1 MANIHQLKVEF
12 DVVEPR
18 PQFGRLMVPLDGTKV
33 DLTNS
38 SNIWQDPSTLTMMLA
53 PLPVTPAWSKT
64 YSGSYARF
72 QKTDYTLTT
81 PAKWKQMQI
90 KASGD
95 YYLQSLDVTE
105 RVTLTSAFSAN
116 QAVYLSLYVP
126 GLKDT
131 DKSIILKCGW
141 GVGSAGS
148 VEVWFAAN
156 GTAQVFKSGVL
167 VGSYERGDSNIAP
180 AVGAQ
185 TSKSSRSDFI
195 GIMMIPARRRELL
208 VTTSDG
214 TNFSHV
220 FEDLDPSV
228 QNNIL
233 PAAAFSWLVPTGQ
246 ATVQLAKCNFETSG
260 YVLSQI
266 KSLRYPPPTG
276 ATFSPTY
283 AGDNVGFGVYTFTG
297 SLVKADG
304 TAYTPNGVI
313 KDVRAKVTLTGAGTG
328 SLGLYSTE
336 AVYDAPVGATY
347 DGTVDVTQYIQSLSM
362 AVDEDGKATCTIGA
376 IAKPLIDAGV
386 QQPNV
391 TSDRPVRIALGDG
404 PAVYPGVVTYQ
415 DIFRGT
421 LQPPKIEFLDRDT
434 TASWATYV
442 YNGVDRSRDFD
453 LAWLVESYPYDGVLA
468 GNAILDLLK
477 IAGYDDTVSPYFGG
491 DFPGQELPYTTNIS
505 KGQYSLAPDYGDTV
519 ASFLEKIKQE
529 YYATWITGWMPT
541 GSGYYYQWLNVN
553 AASTAST
560 MTLYQSIST
569 ATTAGVAEQL
579 RPQRVIRS
587 LNSYNEEPECTQV
600 TVIGQDPNTG
610 IFIPYTQINSAAEI
624 ADTPPANR
632 PRSWR
637 GRPVCYQYRDPA
649 LNTFDAVTAA
659 CLMLYTRLTTGRTI
673 IEFDATFLVYETT
686 NRPVWLGDVIKLMD
700 TDGTSVLG
708 NYRIIAIPSIEFVQE
723 ITPGFS
729 PLFNVRRAS
738 YRAVYVSA
746 GT

>member
-18 PQFGRLMVPLDGTKV
+18 PQFGRLMAPLDGTKV

-38 SNIWQDPSTLTMMLA
+38 SNIWQDPATLTMMLA
-53 PLPVTPAWSKT
+53 PLPVTPAWSTT

-72 QKTDYTLTT
+72 QKTDYTLITA
-81 PAKWKQMQI
+81 AKWKQMQI
-90 KASGD
+90 RASGD

-105 RVTLTSAFSAN
+105 RATLTTAFGVN

-156 GTAQVFKSGVL
+156 GTAQVFKSGVV
-167 VGSYERGDSNIAP
+167 VGTYERGDSNIAP

-185 TSKSSRSDFI
+185 TAKSSRSDFI

-297 SLVKADG
+297 SVVKADG

-404 PAVYPGVVTYQ
+404 PAVYPGVVTYK

-421 LQPPKIEFLDRDT
+421 LAPPKIEFLDRDT

-442 YNGVDRSRDFD
+442 YTGKDRSGDFD
-453 LAWLVESYPYDGVLA
+453 LAWIVESYPYDGIQA

-491 DFPGQELPYTTNIS
+491 DFPNQELPYTTNIS
-505 KGQYSLAPDYGDTV
+505 KGQYSLAPDYGDNV
-519 ASFLEKIKQE
+519 QSYIDKIKQE

-541 GSGYYYQWLNVN
+541 AAGYYYQWLDVN

-569 ATTAGVAEQL
+569 ATTAGVAEDL

-587 LNSYNEEPECTQV
+587 LNSYNEEAECTQV
-600 TVIGQDPNTG
+600 TVIGQDSNTG
-610 IFIPYTQINSAAEI
+610 KFIPYTQIDSAAEI
-624 ADTPPANR
+624 AATPPASR
-632 PRSWR
+632 PRNWR

-649 LNTFDAVTAA
+649 LNSLDAVTAA
-659 CLMLYTRLTTGRTI
+659 CLMLYTRLTTGRTM
-673 IEFDATFLVYETT
+673 IEFDATFLVYNVS

-700 TDGTSVLG
+700 TDGVGVLG

-723 ITPGFS
+723 NTVGS
-729 PLFNVRRAS
+729 STLFNVRRAS

>member
-18 PQFGRLMVPLDGTKV
+18 PQFGRLMVALDGTKI

-38 SNIWQDPSTLTMMLA
+38 SNIWQDPATLTMMLA
-53 PLPVTPAWSKT
+53 PLPVTAAWSTT
-64 YSGSYARF
+64 YSGSYARY
-72 QKTDYTLTT
+72 QKTDYTLIT
-81 PAKWKQMQI
+81 AASWKQMQI
-90 KASGD
+90 RSSGD
-95 YYLQSLDVTE
+95 YYLQSLNVTE
-105 RVTLTSAFSAN
+105 RATLTTAFGVN

-131 DKSIILKCGW
+131 DKTVILKAGW

-156 GTAQVFKSGVL
+156 GTAQVLKSGL
-167 VGSYERGDSNIAP
+167 VVGTYERGDSNIAP
-180 AVGAQ
+180 AVGTTKA
-185 TSKSSRSDFI
+185 KSSRSDFI
-195 GIMMIPARRRELL
+195 SIMMIPARRRELL

-214 TNFSHV
+214 TSFSHV
-220 FEDLDPSV
+220 FEDLDPAI

-266 KSLRYPPPTG
+266 KALRYPPPVG
-276 ATFSPTY
+276 ATFAPTY
-283 AGDNVGFGVYTFTG
+283 AGDNAGFGAYTFTG
-297 SLVKADG
+297 SVVKADG
-304 TAYTPNGVI
+304 TAYTPDGVI
-313 KDVRAKVTLTGAGTG
+313 KSVRAKVALTGAGTG

-347 DGTVDVTQYIQSLSM
+347 NGTVDVTQYIQSLSI

-376 IAKPLIDAGV
+376 IAKALIDAGV
-386 QQPNV
+386 QKPNV

-404 PAVYPGVVTYQ
+404 PAVYPAVVTYI

-442 YNGVDRSRDFD
+442 YTGTDRTGDFD
-453 LAWLVESYPYDGVLA
+453 LAWLVESYPYDGVQA
-468 GNAILDLLK
+468 GIAVLDLLK
-477 IAGYDDTVSPYFGG
+477 IAGYDDAIAPVFIGDYPY
-491 DFPGQELPYTTNIS
+491 QELPYTTNIS
-505 KGQYSLAPDYGDTV
+505 KGQYTLAPDYGDTV
-519 ASFLEKIKQE
+519 ASFLDRIKQE
-529 YYATWITGWMPT
+529 YYSTWITGWTPT
-541 GSGYYYQWLNVN
+541 ASGYYYQWLDVA

-569 ATTAGVAEQL
+569 ATTAGVAEEL
-579 RPQRVIRS
+579 RPQRVIRT
-587 LNSYNEEPECTQV
+587 LNSYNEEAECTQV

-610 IFIPYTQINSAAEI
+610 IFIPYTQIDSAAEI
-624 ADTPPANR
+624 AATAPASR
-632 PRSWR
+632 PRNWR

-649 LNTFDAVTAA
+649 LNTLDAVTAA
-659 CLMLYTRLTTGRTI
+659 CLMLYTRLTTGRTM
-673 IEFDATFLVYETT
+673 IEFDATFLVYNNS

-700 TDGTSVLG
+700 TDGVAVLG
-708 NYRIIAIPSIEFVQE
+708 NYRIIAIPQIEFVQE
-723 ITPGFS
+723 NTPGS
-729 PLFNVRRAS
+729 STLFNVRRAS
-738 YRAVYVSA
+738 YRAVYVSS
-746 GT
+746 GV

>member
-1 MANIHQLKVEF
+1 MATIHQLKVEF

-18 PQFGRLMVPLDGTKV
+18 PQFGRLMVALDGTKI

-38 SNIWQDPSTLTMMLA
+38 SNIWQDPATLTMMLA
-53 PLPVTPAWSKT
+53 PLPVTAAWSTT
-64 YSGSYARF
+64 YSGSYVRF
-72 QKTDYTLTT
+72 QKTDYTLIT
-81 PAKWKQMQI
+81 AASWKQMQI
-90 KASGD
+90 RASGD
-95 YYLQSLDVTE
+95 YYLQSLNITE
-105 RVTLTSAFSAN
+105 RATLTTAFGVN

-131 DKSIILKCGW
+131 DKTVILKAGW

-156 GTAQVFKSGVL
+156 GTAQVLKSGL
-167 VGSYERGDSNIAP
+167 VVGTYERGDSNIAP

-195 GIMMIPARRRELL
+195 SIMMIPARRRELL

-220 FEDLDPSV
+220 FEDLDPGL

-260 YVLSQI
+260 YVLSQT
-266 KSLRYPPPTG
+266 KALRYPPPVG
-276 ATFSPTY
+276 AVFAPTY
-283 AGDNVGFGVYTFTG
+283 AGDNVGFGAYTFTG
-297 SLVKADG
+297 SVVKADG

-313 KDVRAKVTLTGAGTG
+313 KDVRAKVALTGAGTG

-336 AVYDAPVGATY
+336 AVYDAPIGATY
-347 DGTVDVTQYIQSLSM
+347 NGTVDVTQYIQSLSM
-362 AVDEDGKATCTIGA
+362 AVDEDGKSTCTIGA

-386 QQPNV
+386 QKPNV

-404 PAVYPGVVTYQ
+404 PAVYPAVVTYQ

-442 YNGVDRSRDFD
+442 YTGTDRSRDFD
-453 LAWLVESYPYDGVLA
+453 LAWLVESYPYDGIQA
-468 GNAILDLLK
+468 INAIIDLML
-477 IAGYDDTVSPYFGG
+477 IAGYDANIYYSGDTP
-491 DFPGQELPYTTNIS
+491 DQEMPYTTNVS
-505 KGQYSLAPDYGDTV
+505 KGQYTLAPDYGDTV
-519 ASFLEKIKQE
+519 ASFLDRIKQE

-541 GSGYYYQWLNVN
+541 ATGYLYQWLDVN

-569 ATTAGVAEQL
+569 ATTAGVAEEL

-587 LNSYNEEPECTQV
+587 LNSYNEEAECTQV

-610 IFIPYTQINSAAEI
+610 KFIPYTQIDSAAEI
-624 ADTPPANR
+624 AATAPASR
-632 PRSWR
+632 PRNWR

-649 LNTFDAVTAA
+649 LNSLDAVTAA
-659 CLMLYTRLTTGRTI
+659 CLMLYTRLTTGRTL
-673 IEFDATFLVYETT
+673 IEFDATFLVYNVS

-700 TDGTSVLG
+700 TDGVAVLG

-723 ITPGFS
+723 NTVGS
-729 PLFNVRRAS
+729 STLFNVRRAS

>member
-18 PQFGRLMVPLDGTKV
+18 PQFGRLMAPLDGTKV

-38 SNIWQDPSTLTMMLA
+38 SNIWQDPATLTMMLA
-53 PLPVTPAWSKT
+53 PLPVTPAWNTT

-81 PAKWKQMQI
+81 AAKWKQMQI
-90 KASGD
+90 RASGD
-95 YYLQSLDVTE
+95 YYLQSLGVTE
-105 RVTLTSAFSAN
+105 RATLTTAFGVN

-156 GTAQVFKSGVL
+156 GTAQVFKSGVV
-167 VGSYERGDSNIAP
+167 VGTYERGDSNIAP
-180 AVGAQ
+180 AVGTQ

-195 GIMMIPARRRELL
+195 GIMMIPGRRRELM

-214 TNFSHV
+214 TNFAHV
-220 FEDLDPSV
+220 FEDLDPGI

-260 YVLSQI
+260 YVLGQI
-266 KSLRYPPPTG
+266 KALRYPPPVG

-297 SLVKADG
+297 SVVKADG

-313 KDVRAKVTLTGAGTG
+313 KDVRLKVALTGAGTG
-328 SLGLYSTE
+328 SFGLYSAE
-336 AVYDAPVGATY
+336 GVYDAPIGATY

-404 PAVYPGVVTYQ
+404 PAVYPGVVTYK

-453 LAWLVESYPYDGVLA
+453 LAWLVESYPYDGILA
-468 GNAILDLLK
+468 INAIIDLML
-477 IAGYDDTVSPYFGG
+477 IAGYDANIYYQGDTP
-491 DFPGQELPYTTNIS
+491 DQELPYTTNVS
-505 KGQYSLAPDYGDTV
+505 KGQYTLAPDYGDTV
-519 ASFLEKIKQE
+519 ASFLDKIKQE

-541 GSGYYYQWLNVN
+541 ATGYYYQWLNVN

-569 ATTAGVAEQL
+569 ATTAGVAEEL

-587 LNSYNEEPECTQV
+587 LNSYNEEAECTQV

-610 IFIPYTQINSAAEI
+610 KFIPYTQIDSAAEI
-624 ADTPPANR
+624 AATAPASR
-632 PRSWR
+632 PRNWR

-649 LNTFDAVTAA
+649 LNSLDAVTAA
-659 CLMLYTRLTTGRTI
+659 CLMLYTRLTTGRTM
-673 IEFDATFLVYETT
+673 IEFDATFLVYNVS

-700 TDGTSVLG
+700 TDGVGVLG
-708 NYRIIAIPSIEFVQE
+708 NYRIIAIPQIEFVQE
-723 ITPGFS
+723 NTVGS
-729 PLFNVRRAS
+729 STLFNVRRAS

>member
-1 MANIHQLKVEF
+1 MSNVHPLRIEF

-18 PQFGRLMVPLDGTKV
+18 PQFGRLMVAGDGTKI
-33 DLTNS
+33 DLINS

-53 PLPVTPAWSKT
+53 PLPVTTAWST
-64 YSGSYARF
+64 TFSGSYARF

-81 PAKWKQMQI
+81 AAKWKQMQI
-90 KASGD
+90 RASGD

-105 RVTLTSAFSAN
+105 RATLTTAFSAN

-141 GVGSAGS
+141 GVGAAGS

-156 GTAQVFKSGVL
+156 GTAQVFKSGVV
-167 VGSYERGDSNIAP
+167 VGTYERGDSNIAP

-195 GIMMIPARRRELL
+195 SIMMIPARRRELL

-220 FEDLDPSV
+220 FEDLDPGI

-233 PAAAFSWLVPTGQ
+233 PAAAFSWLVPSGQ

-260 YVLSQI
+260 YVLTQI
-266 KSLRYPPPTG
+266 KALRYPPPAG
-276 ATFSPTY
+276 ATFSPTF
-283 AGDNVGFGVYTFTG
+283 AGDNVGLGAYTFTG
-297 SLVKADG
+297 SVVKSDG
-304 TAYTPNGVI
+304 TAYTPNGII
-313 KDVRAKVTLTGAGTG
+313 KDVRGKVAFTGAGTG
-328 SLGLYSTE
+328 SFGLYSVDL
-336 AVYDAPVGATY
+336 VYDATIGATY
-347 DGTVDVTQYIQSLSM
+347 NGTVDVTQYIQSLSIS
-362 AVDEDGKATCTIGA
+362 VEEDGKATCTIGA

-386 QQPNV
+386 QKPNV
-391 TSDRPVRIALGDG
+391 TSDRPVRIALSDG
-404 PAVYPGVVTYQ
+404 ATPTPTYQ

-421 LQPPKIEFLDRDT
+421 LQPPKIKFLDRDT

-442 YNGVDRSRDFD
+442 YSGTDRSRDFD
-453 LAWLVESYPYDGVLA
+453 LAWLVESYPYDGILA
-468 GNAILDLLK
+468 INAIIDLML
-477 IAGYDDTVSPYFGG
+477 IAGYDANIYYGG
-491 DFPGQELPYTTNIS
+491 STPDQELPYTSNIS
-505 KGQYSLAPDYGDTV
+505 KGQYTLAPDYGDTV
-519 ASFLEKIKQE
+519 ASYLDKIKQE

-541 GSGYYYQWLNVN
+541 ASGYLYQWLDVN

-569 ATTAGVAEQL
+569 ATTAGVAEEL

-587 LNSYNEEPECTQV
+587 LNSYNEEAECTQV

-610 IFIPYTQINSAAEI
+610 TFIPYTQIDSAAEI
-624 ADTPPANR
+624 AATAPASR
-632 PRSWR
+632 PRNWR
-637 GRPVCYQYRDPA
+637 GRPVCYQFRDPA
-649 LNTFDAVTAA
+649 LNTLDAVTAA
-659 CLMLYTRLTTGRTI
+659 CLMLYTRLTTGRTM
-673 IEFDATFLVYETT
+673 IEFDATFLVYNVS

-700 TDGTSVLG
+700 TDGVGVLG

-723 ITPGFS
+723 NTPGS
-729 PLFNVRRAS
+729 STLFNVRKAS

-746 GT
+746 GV

>member
-18 PQFGRLMVPLDGTKV
+18 PQYGRLMAPLDGTKV

-38 SNIWQDPSTLTMMLA
+38 NNIWQDPATLTMMLA
-53 PLPVTPAWSKT
+53 PLPVTAAWNTT

-81 PAKWKQMQI
+81 AAKWKQMQI
-90 KASGD
+90 RASGD

-105 RVTLTSAFSAN
+105 RATLTTAWSNN
-116 QAVYLSLYVP
+116 QPAYLSLYVP

-131 DKSIILKCGW
+131 DKSIILKAGW

-156 GTAQVFKSGVL
+156 GSAQVYKSGVL
-167 VGSYERGDSNIAP
+167 VGSYDRGDANIAP
-180 AVGAQ
+180 AVGTTA
-185 TSKSSRSDFI
+185 SKSSRSDFI
-195 GIMMIPARRRELL
+195 SIMMIPARRRELI
-208 VTTSDG
+208 VATSNG
-214 TNFSHV
+214 THFSHV
-220 FEDLDPSV
+220 FEDLSPAL
-228 QNNIL
+228 NNVIV
-233 PAAAFSWLVPTGQ
+233 PAAAFSWLVPSGQ
-246 ATVQLAKCNFETSG
+246 ATVQLAKCAFETSG

-276 ATFSPTY
+276 ATFSGTF
-283 AGDNVGFGVYTFTG
+283 AGDPIGVGANTYTG
-297 SLVKADG
+297 SVVKADG

-313 KDVRAKVTLTGAGTG
+313 KDVRAKVALTGPGTG
-328 SLGLYSTE
+328 TFGLYTVE
-336 AVYDAPVGATY
+336 MLYDAAVGATY
-347 DGTVDVTQYIQSLSM
+347 DGTVDVTQYIQSLSL
-362 AVDEDGKATCTIGA
+362 AVDEDGKSTCTIGA
-376 IAKPLIDAGV
+376 IAKSLIDAGV
-386 QQPNV
+386 QKPNV

-442 YNGVDRSRDFD
+442 YTGTDRSGDFE
-453 LAWLVESYPYDGVLA
+453 LAWIVESYPYDGITA
-468 GNAILDLLK
+468 GNAILDLMK
-477 IAGYDDTVSPYFGG
+477 IAGYDDAVTPYFGG
-491 DFPGQELPYTTNIS
+491 DFPDQELPYTTNIS
-505 KGQYSLAPDYGDTV
+505 KGQYSLAPDYGDNV
-519 ASFLEKIKQE
+519 KSYLDKIKQE

-541 GSGYYYQWLNVN
+541 ASGYYYQWLNVN

-560 MTLYQSIST
+560 MTLYQSIAN
-569 ATTAGVAEQL
+569 ATTAGVAEEL

-610 IFIPYTQINSAAEI
+610 IFIPYTQINAAAEI
-624 ADTPPANR
+624 ANTAPASR

-649 LNTFDAVTAA
+649 LNTLDAVTAA
-659 CLMLYTRLTTGRTI
+659 CLMLYTRLTTGRTM
-673 IEFDATFLVYETT
+673 IEFDATFLVYNVS

-700 TDGTSVLG
+700 TDGVGVLG

-723 ITPGFS
+723 NTVGS
-729 PLFNVRRAS
+729 STLFNVRRAS

>member
-1 MANIHQLKVEF
+1 MANIHPLKVEF

-18 PQFGRLMVPLDGTKV
+18 PQFGRLMAPLDGTKV

-38 SNIWQDPSTLTMMLA
+38 NNIWQDPATLTMMLA
-53 PLPVTPAWSKT
+53 PLPVTPAWSTT

-72 QKTDYTLTT
+72 QKTDYTLITA
-81 PAKWKQMQI
+81 AKWKQMQI
-90 KASGD
+90 RASGD

-105 RVTLTSAFSAN
+105 RATLTTAWSNN
-116 QAVYLSLYVP
+116 QPAYLSLYVP

-131 DKSIILKCGW
+131 DKSIILKAGW

-156 GTAQVFKSGVL
+156 GSAHVYKSGVL
-167 VGSYERGDSNIAP
+167 VGSYDRGDANIAP
-180 AVGAQ
+180 AVGTTA
-185 TSKSSRSDFI
+185 SKSSRSDFI
-195 GIMMIPARRRELL
+195 SIMMIPARRRELI
-208 VTTSDG
+208 VATSNG
-214 TNFSHV
+214 THFSHV
-220 FEDLDPSV
+220 FEDLSPAL
-228 QNNIL
+228 NNVIV
-233 PAAAFSWLVPTGQ
+233 PAAAFSWLVPSGQ
-246 ATVQLAKCNFETSG
+246 ATVQLAKCAFETSG

-276 ATFSPTY
+276 ATFSGTF
-283 AGDNVGFGVYTFTG
+283 AGDSIGVGANTYVG
-297 SLVKADG
+297 SVVKADG

-313 KDVRAKVTLTGAGTG
+313 KDVRAKVALTGPGTG
-328 SLGLYSTE
+328 TFGLYTVE
-336 AVYDAPVGATY
+336 MLYDAAVGATY
-347 DGTVDVTQYIQSLSM
+347 DGTVDVTQYIQSLSL

-376 IAKPLIDAGV
+376 IAKSLIDAGV
-386 QQPNV
+386 QKPNV
-391 TSDRPVRIALGDG
+391 TSDRPVRIALGDNAT
-404 PAVYPGVVTYQ
+404 PTPTYQ

-421 LQPPKIEFLDRDT
+421 LQPPKIQFLDRDT
-434 TASWATYV
+434 TANWATYV
-442 YNGVDRSRDFD
+442 YTGTDRSGDFE
-453 LAWLVESYPYDGVLA
+453 LAWIVESYPYDGITA
-468 GNAILDLLK
+468 GNAILDLMK
-477 IAGYDDTVSPYFGG
+477 IAGYDDAVSPYFGG
-491 DFPGQELPYTTNIS
+491 DFPDQELPYTTNIS
-505 KGQYSLAPDYGDTV
+505 KGQYSLAPDYGDNV
-519 ASFLEKIKQE
+519 KSYLDKIKQE

-541 GSGYYYQWLNVN
+541 ASGYFYQWLNVN

-560 MTLYQSIST
+560 MTLYQSIAN
-569 ATTAGVAEQL
+569 ATTAGVAEEL

-610 IFIPYTQINSAAEI
+610 IFIPYTQINAAAEI
-624 ADTPPANR
+624 ANTAPASR

-649 LNTFDAVTAA
+649 LNTLDAVTAA

-673 IEFDATFLVYETT
+673 IEFDATLLVYNVS

-708 NYRIIAIPSIEFVQE
+708 NYRIIAIPQIEFVQE
-723 ITPGFS
+723 NTPGS
-729 PLFNVRRAS
+729 STLFNVRRAS

>member
-18 PQFGRLMVPLDGTKV
+18 PQFGRLMVALDGTKI

-38 SNIWQDPSTLTMMLA
+38 SNIWQDPATLTMMLA
-53 PLPVTPAWSKT
+53 PLPVTAAWTTT
-64 YSGSYARF
+64 YSGSYARY

-81 PAKWKQMQI
+81 AASWKQMQI

-95 YYLQSLDVTE
+95 YYLQSLNVTE
-105 RVTLTSAFSAN
+105 RATLTTAFGVN

-131 DKSIILKCGW
+131 DKTVILKAGW

-156 GTAQVFKSGVL
+156 GTAQVLKSGL
-167 VGSYERGDSNIAP
+167 VVGTYERGDSNIAP
-180 AVGAQ
+180 AVGTTKA
-185 TSKSSRSDFI
+185 KSSRSDFI
-195 GIMMIPARRRELL
+195 SIMMIPARKRELL

-214 TNFSHV
+214 TSFSHV
-220 FEDLDPSV
+220 FEDLDPAI

-266 KSLRYPPPTG
+266 KALRYPPPVG
-276 ATFSPTY
+276 ATFAPTY
-283 AGDNVGFGVYTFTG
+283 AGDNCGFGAYTFTG
-297 SLVKADG
+297 SVVKADG

-313 KDVRAKVTLTGAGTG
+313 KSVRVKVALTGAGTG

-336 AVYDAPVGATY
+336 AIYDAPVGATY
-347 DGTVDVTQYIQSLSM
+347 DGTVDVTQYIQSLSI
-362 AVDEDGKATCTIGA
+362 AVNEDGKATCTIGA
-376 IAKPLIDAGV
+376 IAKALIDAGV
-386 QQPNV
+386 QKPNV
-391 TSDRPVRIALGDG
+391 TSDRPVRIALGNG
-404 PAVYPGVVTYQ
+404 PAVYPAVVTYI

-442 YNGVDRSRDFD
+442 YTGTDRSGDFD
-453 LAWLVESYPYDGVLA
+453 LAWLVESYPYDGITA
-468 GNAILDLLK
+468 GNALLDLLL
-477 IAGYDDTVSPYFGG
+477 IAGYDDATAPVFIGDYPY
-491 DFPGQELPYTTNIS
+491 QELPYTTNIS
-505 KGQYSLAPDYGDTV
+505 KGQYTLAPDYGDTV
-519 ASFLEKIKQE
+519 ASFLDRIKQE
-529 YYATWITGWMPT
+529 YYSTWITGWTPT
-541 GSGYYYQWLNVN
+541 DSGYYYQWLDVD

-569 ATTAGVAEQL
+569 ATTAGVAEEL
-579 RPQRVIRS
+579 RPQRVIRT

-610 IFIPYTQINSAAEI
+610 IFIPYTQIDSAAEI
-624 ADTPPANR
+624 AATAPASR
-632 PRSWR
+632 PRNWR

-649 LNTFDAVTAA
+649 LNTLDAVTAA
-659 CLMLYTRLTTGRTI
+659 CLMLYSRLTTGRTM
-673 IEFDATFLVYETT
+673 IEFDATFLVYNNS

-700 TDGTSVLG
+700 TDGVGVLG
-708 NYRIIAIPSIEFVQE
+708 NYRIIAIPQIDFVQE
-723 ITPGFS
+723 NTPGS
-729 PLFNVRRAS
+729 STLFNVRRAS

>member
-1 MANIHQLKVEF
+1 
-12 DVVEPR
+12 
-18 PQFGRLMVPLDGTKV
+18 
-33 DLTNS
+33 
-38 SNIWQDPSTLTMMLA
+38 MMLA
-53 PLPVTPAWSKT
+53 PLPVTAAWSTT
-64 YSGSYARF
+64 YSGSYVRF
-72 QKTDYTLTT
+72 QKTDYTLIT
-81 PAKWKQMQI
+81 AASWKQMQI
-90 KASGD
+90 RASGD
-95 YYLQSLDVTE
+95 YYLQSLNITE
-105 RVTLTSAFSAN
+105 RATLTTAFGVN

-131 DKSIILKCGW
+131 DKSVILKCGW

-156 GTAQVFKSGVL
+156 GTAQVFKSGVV
-167 VGSYERGDSNIAP
+167 VGTYERGDSNIAP

-195 GIMMIPARRRELL
+195 SIMMIPARRRELL

-220 FEDLDPSV
+220 FEDLDPGI

-260 YVLSQI
+260 YVLSQT
-266 KSLRYPPPTG
+266 KALRYPPPVG

-283 AGDNVGFGVYTFTG
+283 AGDNVGFGAYTFTG
-297 SLVKADG
+297 SVVKADG

-313 KDVRAKVTLTGAGTG
+313 KDVRAKVALTGAGTG

-336 AVYDAPVGATY
+336 AVYDAPIGATY

-391 TSDRPVRIALGDG
+391 TSDRPVRIALGNG
-404 PAVYPGVVTYQ
+404 PAVYPAVVTYQ

-453 LAWLVESYPYDGVLA
+453 LAWLVESYPYDGILA
-468 GNAILDLLK
+468 INAIIDLML
-477 IAGYDDTVSPYFGG
+477 IAGYDANIYYQGQTPD
-491 DFPGQELPYTTNIS
+491 QELPYTTNVS
-505 KGQYSLAPDYGDTV
+505 KGQYTLAPDYGDTV
-519 ASFLEKIKQE
+519 QSFLDRIKQE
-529 YYATWITGWMPT
+529 YYATWITGWMP
-541 GSGYYYQWLNVN
+541 SAAGYLYQWLDVN

-569 ATTAGVAEQL
+569 ATTAGVAEEL

-610 IFIPYTQINSAAEI
+610 KFIPYTQIDSAAEI
-624 ADTPPANR
+624 AATAPASR
-632 PRSWR
+632 PRNWR

-649 LNTFDAVTAA
+649 LNSLDAVTAA
-659 CLMLYTRLTTGRTI
+659 CLMLYTRLTTGRTL
-673 IEFDATFLVYETT
+673 IEFDATFLVYNVS

-700 TDGTSVLG
+700 TDGVGVLG
-708 NYRIIAIPSIEFVQE
+708 NYRIIAIPQIEFVQE
-723 ITPGFS
+723 NTVGS
-729 PLFNVRRAS
+729 STLFNVRRAS

>member
-1 MANIHQLKVEF
+1 MSNVHPLRIEF

-18 PQFGRLMVPLDGTKV
+18 PQFGRLMVAGDGTKV

-53 PLPVTPAWSKT
+53 PLPVTTAWSTT

-81 PAKWKQMQI
+81 AASWKQMQI
-90 KASGD
+90 RASGD
-95 YYLQSLDVTE
+95 YYLQSLNITE
-105 RVTLTSAFSAN
+105 RATLTTAFSAN

-141 GVGSAGS
+141 GVGAAGS

-156 GTAQVFKSGVL
+156 GTAFVYKSGAL
-167 VGSYERGDSNIAP
+167 VGGYERGDTNLAP
-180 AVGAQ
+180 VVGAQ

-195 GIMMIPARRRELL
+195 SIMMIPARRRELL

-220 FEDLDPSV
+220 FEDLDPGI
-228 QNNIL
+228 QNNIV
-233 PAAAFSWLVPTGQ
+233 PAAAFSWLVPSGQ

-260 YVLSQI
+260 YVLTQI
-266 KSLRYPPPTG
+266 KSLRYPPPAG
-276 ATFSPTY
+276 ATFTPTY
-283 AGDNVGFGVYTFTG
+283 AGDNVGFGAYTFTG
-297 SLVKADG
+297 SVVKSDG

-313 KDVRAKVTLTGAGTG
+313 KDVRGKVALTGAGTG
-328 SLGLYSTE
+328 SFGLYSVDL
-336 AVYDAPVGATY
+336 VYDAPVGATY
-347 DGTVDVTQYIQSLSM
+347 NGTVDVTQYIQSLSIS
-362 AVDEDGKATCTIGA
+362 VEEDGKATCTIGA

-386 QQPNV
+386 QKPNV
-391 TSDRPVRIALGDG
+391 TSDRPVRIALSDG
-404 PAVYPGVVTYQ
+404 ATPTPVLQ

-421 LQPPKIEFLDRDT
+421 LQPPKIKFLDRDT
-434 TASWATYV
+434 TANWATYV
-442 YNGVDRSRDFD
+442 YSGTDRSRDFD
-453 LAWLVESYPYDGVLA
+453 LAWLVESYPYDGILA
-468 GNAILDLLK
+468 INAIIDLML
-477 IAGYDDTVSPYFGG
+477 IAGYDANIYYGG
-491 DFPGQELPYTTNIS
+491 STPDQELPYTTNIS
-505 KGQYSLAPDYGDTV
+505 KGQYTLAPDYGDTV
-519 ASFLEKIKQE
+519 ASYLDKIKQE

-541 GSGYYYQWLNVN
+541 ASGYLYQWLDVN

-569 ATTAGVAEQL
+569 ATTAGVAEEL
-579 RPQRVIRS
+579 RPQRVIRT
-587 LNSYNEEPECTQV
+587 LNSYNEEAECTQV

-610 IFIPYTQINSAAEI
+610 IFIPYTQIDSAAEI
-624 ADTPPANR
+624 AATAPASR
-632 PRSWR
+632 PRNWR
-637 GRPVCYQYRDPA
+637 GRPVCYQFRDPA
-649 LNTFDAVTAA
+649 LNTLDAVTAA
-659 CLMLYTRLTTGRTI
+659 CLMLYTRLTTGRTM
-673 IEFDATFLVYETT
+673 IEFDATFLVYNVS

-700 TDGTSVLG
+700 TDGVGVLG

-723 ITPGFS
+723 NTPGS
-729 PLFNVRRAS
+729 STLFNVRRAS

>member
-1 MANIHQLKVEF
+1 MANIHPLKVEF

-18 PQFGRLMVPLDGTKV
+18 PQSGRLMAPLDGTKV

-38 SNIWQDPSTLTMMLA
+38 SNIWQDPATLTMMLA
-53 PLPVTPAWSKT
+53 PLPVTAAWNTT

-81 PAKWKQMQI
+81 AAKWKQMQI
-90 KASGD
+90 RASGD
-95 YYLQSLDVTE
+95 YYLQSLNVTE
-105 RVTLTSAFSAN
+105 RATLTTAFGVN

-156 GTAQVFKSGVL
+156 GTAQVFK
-167 VGSYERGDSNIAP
+167 
-180 AVGAQ
+180 
-185 TSKSSRSDFI
+185 
-195 GIMMIPARRRELL
+195 ARRRELL

-220 FEDLDPSV
+220 FEDLDPGI

-266 KSLRYPPPTG
+266 KALRYPPPAG

-297 SLVKADG
+297 SVVKADG

-313 KDVRAKVTLTGAGTG
+313 KDVRLKVALTGAGTG
-328 SLGLYSTE
+328 SFGLYSAE
-336 AVYDAPVGATY
+336 GVYDAPIGATY
-347 DGTVDVTQYIQSLSM
+347 NGTVDVTQYIQSLSM

-386 QQPNV
+386 QKPNV

-404 PAVYPGVVTYQ
+404 ATPTPTYQ

-421 LQPPKIEFLDRDT
+421 LQPPKIQFLDRDT

-442 YNGVDRSRDFD
+442 YNGTDRSRDFD
-453 LAWLVESYPYDGVLA
+453 LAWLVESYPYDGILA
-468 GNAILDLLK
+468 INAIIDLML
-477 IAGYDDTVSPYFGG
+477 IAGYDANIYYQGDTP
-491 DFPGQELPYTTNIS
+491 DQELPYTTNVS
-505 KGQYSLAPDYGDTV
+505 KGQYTLAPDYGDTV
-519 ASFLEKIKQE
+519 ASFLDKIKQE

-541 GSGYYYQWLNVN
+541 ASGYYYQWLDVN

-569 ATTAGVAEQL
+569 ATTAGVAEEL

-587 LNSYNEEPECTQV
+587 LNSYNEEAECTQV

-610 IFIPYTQINSAAEI
+610 KFIPYTQIDSAAEI
-624 ADTPPANR
+624 AATPPASR
-632 PRSWR
+632 PRNWR

-649 LNTFDAVTAA
+649 LNSLDAVTAA

-673 IEFDATFLVYETT
+673 IEFDATFLVYNVS

-700 TDGTSVLG
+700 TDGVGVLG
-708 NYRIIAIPSIEFVQE
+708 NYRIIAIPQIEFVQE
-723 ITPGFS
+723 NTVGS
-729 PLFNVRRAS
+729 STLFNVRRAS

>member
-1 MANIHQLKVEF
+1 
-12 DVVEPR
+12 
-18 PQFGRLMVPLDGTKV
+18 MVALDGTKI

-38 SNIWQDPSTLTMMLA
+38 SNIWQDPATLTMMLA
-53 PLPVTPAWSKT
+53 PLPVTTAWSTT
-64 YSGSYARF
+64 YSGSYARY

-81 PAKWKQMQI
+81 AASWKQMQI
-90 KASGD
+90 RSSGD
-95 YYLQSLDVTE
+95 YYLQSLNVTE
-105 RVTLTSAFSAN
+105 RATLTTAFGVN

-131 DKSIILKCGW
+131 DKTVILKAGW

-156 GTAQVFKSGVL
+156 GTAQVLKSGL
-167 VGSYERGDSNIAP
+167 VVGTYERGDSNIAP
-180 AVGAQ
+180 AVGTTKA
-185 TSKSSRSDFI
+185 KSSRSDFI
-195 GIMMIPARRRELL
+195 SIMMIPARRRELL

-214 TNFSHV
+214 TSFSHV
-220 FEDLDPSV
+220 FEDLDPGI

-266 KSLRYPPPTG
+266 KALRYPPPVG
-276 ATFSPTY
+276 ATFFTVF
-283 AGDNVGFGVYTFTG
+283 AGDNAGFGAYTFTG
-297 SLVKADG
+297 SVVKADG

-313 KDVRAKVTLTGAGTG
+313 KSVRAKVVLTGAGTG
-328 SLGLYSTE
+328 SFGLYSNE
-336 AVYDAPVGATY
+336 LVYDAPVGATY
-347 DGTVDVTQYIQSLSM
+347 NGTVDVTQYIQSLSI

-376 IAKPLIDAGV
+376 IAKALIDAGV
-386 QQPNV
+386 QKPNV

-421 LQPPKIEFLDRDT
+421 LQPPKIEFLARDT

-442 YNGVDRSRDFD
+442 YTGTDRSRDFE
-453 LAWLVESYPYDGVLA
+453 LAWLVESFPYDGIIA
-468 GNAILDLLK
+468 INAIIDLLL
-477 IAGYDDTVSPYFGG
+477 IAGYDDATAPIYQGDSPI
-491 DFPGQELPYTTNIS
+491 QELPYTTNIS

-519 ASFLEKIKQE
+519 ASYLEKIKQE
-529 YYATWITGWMPT
+529 YYATWICGWMPT
-541 GSGYYYQWLNVN
+541 ATGYLYQWLDVN
-553 AASTAST
+553 AASTVST

-569 ATTAGVAEQL
+569 ATTAGVAEEL
-579 RPQRVIRS
+579 RPQRVIRT
-587 LNSYNEEPECTQV
+587 LNSYNEEAECTQV

-610 IFIPYTQINSAAEI
+610 IFIPYTQIDSAAEI
-624 ADTPPANR
+624 AATAPASR
-632 PRSWR
+632 PRNWR

-649 LNTFDAVTAA
+649 LNTLDAVTAA
-659 CLMLYTRLTTGRTI
+659 CLMLYTRLTTGRTM
-673 IEFDATFLVYETT
+673 IEFDATFLVYNNS

-700 TDGTSVLG
+700 TDGVAVLG

-723 ITPGFS
+723 NTPGS
-729 PLFNVRRAS
+729 STLFNVRRAS
-738 YRAVYVSA
+738 YRAVYVSSGA
-746 GT
+746 

>member
-1 MANIHQLKVEF
+1 MATIHQLKVEF

-18 PQFGRLMVPLDGTKV
+18 PQFGRLMVALDGTKI

-38 SNIWQDPSTLTMMLA
+38 SNIWQDPATLTMMLA
-53 PLPVTPAWSKT
+53 PLPVTPAWSTT
-64 YSGSYARF
+64 YSGSYARY
-72 QKTDYTLTT
+72 QKTDYTLITA
-81 PAKWKQMQI
+81 AKWKQMQI
-90 KASGD
+90 RASGD

-105 RVTLTSAFSAN
+105 RATLTTAFGVN

-131 DKSIILKCGW
+131 DKSVILKCGW

-156 GTAQVFKSGVL
+156 GSAQVFKSGVL
-167 VGSYERGDSNIAP
+167 VGTYERGDSNIAP

-220 FEDLDPSV
+220 FEDLDPGL

-260 YVLSQI
+260 YVLGQA
-266 KSLRYPPPTG
+266 KALRYPPPVG
-276 ATFSPTY
+276 ATFTPVS
-283 AGDNVGFGVYTFTG
+283 AGDNAGFGAYTFTN
-297 SLVKADG
+297 SVVKADG

-313 KDVRAKVTLTGAGTG
+313 KDVRAKVALTGSGTG
-328 SLGLYSTE
+328 SFGLYSTDLY
-336 AVYDAPVGATY
+336 YDAPVGATY
-347 DGTVDVTQYIQSLSM
+347 AGTVDVTQYIQSLSM

-386 QQPNV
+386 QKPNV

-404 PAVYPGVVTYQ
+404 PADYPGFVTYK

-421 LQPPKIEFLDRDT
+421 LAPPKIEFLDRDT

-442 YNGVDRSRDFD
+442 YSGVDRSGDFD
-453 LAWLVESYPYDGVLA
+453 LAWIVESLPYDGIQA
-468 GNAILDLLK
+468 INAIIDLML
-477 IAGYDDTVSPYFGG
+477 IAGYDANIYYSGDTP
-491 DFPGQELPYTTNIS
+491 DQELPYTTNVS
-505 KGQYSLAPDYGDTV
+505 KGQYTLAPDYGDSV
-519 ASFLEKIKQE
+519 GSYLDKIKQE

-541 GSGYYYQWLNVN
+541 ASGYLYQWLDVN

-569 ATTAGVAEQL
+569 ATTAGVAEEL

-587 LNSYNEEPECTQV
+587 LNSYNEEAECTQV

-610 IFIPYTQINSAAEI
+610 KFIPYTQIDSAAEI
-624 ADTPPANR
+624 AATAPASR
-632 PRSWR
+632 PRNWR

-649 LNTFDAVTAA
+649 LNTLDAVTAA
-659 CLMLYTRLTTGRTI
+659 CLMLYTRLTTGRTM
-673 IEFDATFLVYETT
+673 IEFDATFLVYNVS

-700 TDGTSVLG
+700 TDGVGVLG
-708 NYRIIAIPSIEFVQE
+708 NYRIIAIPQIEFVQE
-723 ITPGFS
+723 NTVGS
-729 PLFNVRRAS
+729 STLFNVRRAS